1 MKISKSERNV
11 KFLTILAVIVLFVLV
26 LTLVTMLVQ
35 KGQLERRRAE
45 LQAQIEYYRQLKV
58 DKEDELALRQTY
70 EWLEQQAR
78 ELGMISQDETLF
90 QVG

>member
-35 KGQLERRRAE
+35 KGQLERRRTE

-58 DKEDELALRQTY
+58 DKEDELELRQTY

>member
-11 KFLTILAVIVLFVLV
+11 KFLTILAAIVLFVLV
-26 LTLVTMLVQ
+26 LALVTMLVQ
-35 KGQLERRRAE
+35 KGQLERRRTE

>member
-35 KGQLERRRAE
+35 KGQLERRRTE

-58 DKEDELALRQTY
+58 DKEDELARRQTY

>member
-11 KFLTILAVIVLFVLV
+11 NFLTILAVIVLFVLV

-35 KGQLERRRAE
+35 KGQLERRRTE

>member
-35 KGQLERRRAE
+35 KGQLERRRTE
-45 LQAQIEYYRQLKV
+45 LQAQIDYYRQLKV

>member
-35 KGQLERRRAE
+35 KGQLERRRTE

>member
-26 LTLVTMLVQ
+26 LTLVTMLIQ
-35 KGQLERRRAE
+35 KGQLERRRTE